1 MTAPSAKARPPI
13 IAMRDLILAAMLPGF
28 AVMAWTIPERYWE
41 RIAKGL
47 VDLRERIGMGEAAQ
61 GLHIQAITRGTPLAS
76 AATQIARSR
85 LANDY
90 VERLQLLGVHS
101 PSGWNAKIQLE
112 GQRHIDHALAEG
124 RGAILWVANLSYYRQ
139 VTKMALHRAGYC
151 VCHLS
156 SIVHGF
162 SETRF
167 GMRVLNPIRTSAEV
181 RFLDERL
188 VLETSGKLTAMRAL
202 MRRLRRNGLI
212 SITASAA
219 APNAQALPFFGGLI
233 HLSVGP
239 AKLSAQ
245 TKAPIL
251 PVFALRQSDGSFVVE
266 VRSPLAAPVH
276 LRTGTATSAAL
287 ERYKSLLESR
297 VRRYPDQF
305 RWHEVTCTSKC
316 DRDASMSVTGQQRT

>member
-1 MTAPSAKARPPI
+1 MTAPRAKARTPS
-13 IAMRDLILAAMLPGF
+13 IAVRDLILAAMLPGF
-28 AVMAWTIPERYWE
+28 AVIAWTIPERHWE
-41 RIAKGL
+41 RLAKRL
-47 VDLRERIGMGEAAQ
+47 VDLRERIGMDDAAE
-61 GLHIQAITRGTPLAS
+61 GLHIQALTQGTPLAS

-90 VERLQLLGVHS
+90 LERLQLLRVHS
-101 PSGWNAKIQLE
+101 PGGWNAKIRLE
-112 GQRHIDHALAEG
+112 GQRHIDRALAEG
-124 RGAILWVANLSYYRQ
+124 RGAILWVANLSYHRQ
-139 VTKMALHRAGYC
+139 VTKMALHQAGYR

-156 SIVHGF
+156 SIIHGF

-167 GMRVLNPIRTSAEV
+167 GMRVLNPIRTSAEL
-181 RFLDERL
+181 RFLEERL
-188 VLETSGKLTAMRAL
+188 VLETSGTLTALREL
-202 MRRLRRNGLI
+202 MQRLRRNSLI

-219 APNAQALPFFGGLI
+219 APNAQAVPFLGGLV

-251 PVFALRQSDGSFVVE
+251 PIFALRESDGGFVVE
-266 VRSPLAAPVH
+266 VEPPLVGSVH

-297 VRRYPDQF
+297 VRRFPDQF
-305 RWHEVTCTSKC
+305 RWHEVTC
-316 DRDASMSVTGQQRT
+316 AS